1 MDEVKISLPNII
13 VINFKPERSNK
24 DRMLC
29 KSARFY
35 LDIDNQ
41 HLHIISDCGN
51 YDYILRNGDINPF
64 LLLLSHETEDTFLER
79 ISSRNVLDSVATWIE
94 VKKYID
100 TTIEGHGI
108 GPETH
113 MHKKAYASCFAADT
127 EDELIR
133 SLTADFEYTLAHICG
148 DAGVRMIKDCI
159 SYKFPEEAIH
169 IAKIY
174 IKYIKPIIVKLNDSE
189 ILVKLISAPRIL
201 SADLANS
208 SDFTHRG
215 TLKLG
220 GQHE

>member
-1 MDEVKISLPNII
+1 MNEVKISLPNII
-13 VINFKPERSNK
+13 MIDFKPERSNK

-51 YDYILRNGDINPF
+51 YDYMLREGDTNPF

-79 ISSRNVLDSVATWIE
+79 ISSRTILDSEATWLE
-94 VKKYID
+94 VEKYID
-100 TTIEGHGI
+100 KKTEGHRI
-108 GPETH
+108 DPETP
-113 MHKKAYASCFAADT
+113 MHNKAFASCYAAEN

-133 SLTADFEYTLAHICG
+133 SLTEDFEYTLAHICG

-159 SYKFPEEAIH
+159 SYKFPEEAVH

-201 SADLANS
+201 SADLANR

-220 GQHE
+220 GHHE